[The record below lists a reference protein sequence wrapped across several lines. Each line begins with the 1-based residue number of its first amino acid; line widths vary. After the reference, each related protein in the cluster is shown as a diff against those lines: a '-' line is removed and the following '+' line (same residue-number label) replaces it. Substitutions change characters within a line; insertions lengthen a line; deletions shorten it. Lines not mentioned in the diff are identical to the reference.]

1 MYVCMYVCMYVGRYV
16 AMYVGVYVVGRYV
29 EGKVKLNDA
38 IIALFII
45 SQSHL
50 LARWLLRE
58 KRI

>member
-1 MYVCMYVCMYVGRYV
+1 MYVCMQVGRYV